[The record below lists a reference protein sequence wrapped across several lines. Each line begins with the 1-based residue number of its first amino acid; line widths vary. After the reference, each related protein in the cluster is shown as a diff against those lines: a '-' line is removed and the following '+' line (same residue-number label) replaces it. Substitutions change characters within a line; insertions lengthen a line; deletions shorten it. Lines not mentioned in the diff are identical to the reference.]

1 MKHNLKSIIE
11 YIFDSHNSEKEFM
24 GEGFLTSVEEKM
36 CFSLSKLHYSKW
48 DSATKCKAYRIIE
61 EHREKLI
68 DHIECFHKIE
78 KPNFSEYEL
87 SKTTEL
93 IKVGF
98 DNSIMISKKSNMNFQ
113 NIIKECDEYYHIQI
127 NLQNI
132 LNLIQL
138 TKEKNIQI
146 PKKVIQHLNLYL
158 NYINHETE
166 ENLID
171 FNNYKRIPKAF
182 QSTGIL
188 FGLLNKHIMI
198 ADEMGLGKTIQGLGI
213 ISYSNAFPLIIVCP
227 NSLKYKWLNECEL
240 IENKKITIIDTM
252 TKNYEE
258 DSDIFIMGYESVKKH
273 IEKIELNNNI
283 KSVIFDECHY
293 LKNPKTKRSKSCKRL
308 TTKKEYIIELS
319 GSPLLNRTNDLI
331 NQIDILNR
339 LEDVGGYQNY
349 IDTYCINEKEE
360 RLKKYREKKDIE
372 CGNIRNYC
380 REEEKQN
387 NSCKVPNYKE
397 LSEKIKMNFY
407 IRREKK
413 DILKD
418 LPPKTRTV
426 LPVEITN
433 RSEYLKILKEYKIE
447 KDLKKKKNI
456 LEQLKEKACQ
466 GKMDAIKERIESH
479 IENKEKVVVFAYHKK
494 MQENLINL
502 FPDALKITSEQ
513 SDYDRNKNAVE
524 FQENEDKMVII
535 CSISIANCG
544 FDLFSASQVLFT
556 EMDWVPL
563 INIQCEDRTH
573 RIGQKDCVNVWYLI
587 AKDTIEEQIVKINK
601 EKMEIID
608 QVNGCQ
614 IPTFNM
620 NIRDL
625 VMELLEQKNK
635 D

>member
-1 MKHNLKSIIE
+1 MKYNLKSIIE
-11 YIFDSHNSEKEFM
+11 YIYDNHNSEKEFL
-24 GEGFLTSVEEKM
+24 GEGFLTSLEVKM
-36 CFSLSKLHYSKW
+36 CFTLIRLDYSKW
-48 DSATKCKAYRIIE
+48 DSTTKCKAYRIIE
-61 EHREKLI
+61 EHKDRIVDFI
-68 DHIECFHKIE
+68 DCFDRIE
-78 KPNFSEYEL
+78 KPNFQEYEI
-87 SKTTEL
+87 SKTSDL

-98 DNSIMISKKSNMNFQ
+98 DNTLMISKKIKILFEN
-113 NIIKECDEYYHIQI
+113 IKEENQDYICIYI
-127 NLQNI
+127 NLKNI
-132 LNLIQL
+132 LSLIKQMKDL
-138 TKEKNIQI
+138 NIQI
-146 PKKVIQHLNLYL
+146 PKKVIQHINLYF

-166 ENLID
+166 ENLIF
-171 FNNYKRIPKAF
+171 FNNYNRVPKAF

-188 FGLLNKHIMI
+188 FGLLNKNIMI
-198 ADEMGLGKTIQGLGI
+198 ADEMGLGKTIQALGI
-213 ISYSNAFPLIIVCP
+213 VSYSNAFPLIIVCP

-240 IENKKITIIDTM
+240 IIDKKITVIDSS
-252 TKNYEE
+252 TKNYDEE
-258 DSDIFIMGYESVKKH
+258 SDIFIMGYESVKKH

-308 TTKKEYIIELS
+308 TNKKEYIIELS

-339 LEDVGGYQNY
+339 LEDIGGYQYY
-349 IDTYCINEKEE
+349 IDNYCINEKEE

-372 CGNIRNYC
+372 CGNIREYC
-380 REEEKQN
+380 REN
-387 NSCKVPNYKE
+387 NNCKSINYKE
-397 LSEKIKMNFY
+397 LSEKLKMNFY

-418 LPPKTRTV
+418 LPPKTRTI
-426 LPVEITN
+426 LPVEIN
-433 RSEYLKILKEYKIE
+433 NKSEYQKLLKEYKIE

-456 LEQLKEKACQ
+456 LELLKEKACQ
-466 GKMDAIKERIESH
+466 GKMEAIIERIESH

-494 MQENLINL
+494 MQQDLIKC
-502 FPDALKITSEQ
+502 FPEALKITAEQ
-513 SDYDRNKNAVE
+513 SDFERNKNAIE
-524 FQENEDKMVII
+524 FQENENKLVII

-608 QVNGCQ
+608 QVNGCE

-625 VMELLEQKNK
+625 VMELMDKK
-635 D
+635 

>member
-1 MKHNLKSIIE
+1 MKNNLKSIIE

-36 CFSLSKLHYSKW
+36 CFSLSKLNYSKW
-48 DSATKCKAYRIIE
+48 DSTTKCKAYRIIE
-61 EHREKLI
+61 EHKEKII
-68 DHIECFHKIE
+68 DYVDCFSKIE
-78 KPNFSEYEL
+78 KPNFSEYEM
-87 SKTTEL
+87 SKTSEI
-93 IKVGF
+93 IKIGF
-98 DNSIMISKKSNMNFQ
+98 DNTLLISKKINFS
-113 NIIKECDEYYHIQI
+113 IKDILKECDNYYHISI
-127 NLQNI
+127 NLLNI
-132 LNLIQL
+132 FEIIKIS
-138 TKEKNIQI
+138 KENKIQI
-146 PKKVIQHLNLYL
+146 PKKVVQHLNLYM
-158 NYINHETE
+158 NYINHELE
-166 ENLID
+166 ENLINL
-171 FNNYKRIPKAF
+171 NNYNRIPKPF

-188 FGLLNKHIMI
+188 FGLLNKHVMI

-213 ISYSNAFPLIIVCP
+213 ISYANAFPLIVVCP
-227 NSLKYKWLNECEL
+227 NSLKYKWLNECQL
-240 IENKKITIIDTM
+240 IENKKIKVIDTN
-252 TKNYEE
+252 TKNIE
-258 DSDIFIMGYESVKKH
+258 DNIDIIIMGYETVKKH

-283 KSVIFDECHY
+283 KSIIFDECHY

-308 TTKKEYIIELS
+308 TNKKEYIIELS

-331 NQIDILNR
+331 NQIDLLNKM
-339 LEDVGGYQNY
+339 EDVGGYQYYVDN
-349 IDTYCINEKEE
+349 YCINEKEE

-372 CGNIRNYC
+372 CGNIREYYSDDN
-380 REEEKQN
+380 KN
-387 NSCKVPNYKE
+387 KTKNYKE

-418 LPPKTRTV
+418 LPPKTRTI

-433 RSEYLKILKEYKIE
+433 KSDYLKLLKEYKSE

-466 GKMDAIKERIESH
+466 GKMEAIVERIESH
-479 IENKEKVVVFAYHKK
+479 MENKEKVVVFAYHRK
-494 MQENLINL
+494 MQEDLINM
-502 FPDALKITSEQ
+502 FPNALKITAEQ
-513 SDYDRNKNAVE
+513 SDFDRHKNAVE
-524 FQENEDKMVII
+524 FQENEDKLIII

-544 FDLFSASQVLFT
+544 FDLFSASQVLFA

-608 QVNGCQ
+608 HVNGCQ
-614 IPTFNM
+614 IPSFNM

-625 VMELLEQKNK
+625 VMELLEQKK
-635 D
+635 

>member
-1 MKHNLKSIIE
+1 MKNNLKSIIE
-11 YIFDSHNSEKEFM
+11 YIFDNHNSEKEFL
-24 GEGFLTSVEEKM
+24 GEGFLSSVEVKM
-36 CFSLSKLHYSKW
+36 CLTLKNLHYSKW

-61 EHREKLI
+61 EHKEKII
-68 DHIECFHKIE
+68 DFIDCFDNIE

-87 SKTTEL
+87 AKSSDL

-98 DNSIMISKKSNMNFQ
+98 DNTLIISKKTGISFEE
-113 NIIKECDEYYHIQI
+113 IKEETSDYIYI
-127 NLQNI
+127 NLNI
-132 LNLIQL
+132 KNIFNLINRI
-138 TKEKNIQI
+138 KEINIQI
-146 PKKVIQHLNLYL
+146 PKKVIQYINLYL
-158 NYINHETE
+158 NNINHETE
-166 ENLID
+166 ENLIY
-171 FNNYKRIPKAF
+171 FNNYNRIPKAF

-188 FGLLNKHIMI
+188 FGLLNKNIMI

-213 ISYSNAFPLIIVCP
+213 ISYADAFPLIIVCP
-227 NSLKYKWLNECEL
+227 NSLKYKWLNECQL
-240 IENKKITIIDTM
+240 IKDKKISIIDSS
-252 TKNYEE
+252 TKNF
-258 DSDIFIMGYESVKKH
+258 DDLSDIYIMGYESVKKH

-293 LKNPKTKRSKSCKRL
+293 LKNPKTKRAKSCKRL
-308 TTKKEYIIELS
+308 TNKKEYIIELS

-339 LEDVGGYQNY
+339 LEDIGGYQYY
-349 IDTYCINEKEE
+349 IDNYCINEKEE
-360 RLKKYREKKDIE
+360 RLKKYKEKKDIE
-372 CGNIRNYC
+372 CGNIREYC
-380 REEEKQN
+380 LNDN
-387 NSCKVPNYKE
+387 NCKHLNYKE
-397 LSEKIKMNFY
+397 LSEKLKMNFY

-418 LPPKTRTV
+418 LPPKTRTI
-426 LPVEITN
+426 LPVEIN
-433 RSEYLKILKEYKIE
+433 NKSEYQKILKEYKIE

-466 GKMDAIKERIESH
+466 GKMDAIIERIESH

-494 MQENLINL
+494 MQEDLINI
-502 FPDALKITSEQ
+502 FPDALKITASQNDFE
-513 SDYDRNKNAVE
+513 RNKNAIE
-524 FQENEDKMVII
+524 FQENEDKLIII

-614 IPTFNM
+614 IPSFNM

-625 VMELLEQKNK
+625 VMELLEKK
-635 D
+635 